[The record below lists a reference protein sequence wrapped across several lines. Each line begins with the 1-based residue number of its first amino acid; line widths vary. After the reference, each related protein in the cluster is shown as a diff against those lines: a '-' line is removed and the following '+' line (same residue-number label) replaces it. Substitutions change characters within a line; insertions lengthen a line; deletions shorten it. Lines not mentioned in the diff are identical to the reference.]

1 MSLLRRLLRIN
12 LKKIDS
18 DFVSSC
24 KRFKNKDIFFVDLGC
39 RGEDPKYWF
48 ETKDSIKYIGID
60 ASEAVINE
68 LKSKYKKYSGN
79 IIAFF
84 KCAIVSNNTAEQTF
98 ATSSEGMCDGIIID
112 RPADNISAKDIN
124 FKKVKPIS
132 LASVLHEYEDYLM
145 NKNHVLKILKID
157 IEGNSSSIV
166 DNKELVGQF
175 DIVLAEILPQLKNQF
190 ATMSLL
196 EENNFK
202 LKNIER
208 AYKWG
213 KSSTKELFI
222 IDTEWINNNSKFAFE
237 NRPIRN
243 PNLIMRTFSLVVFI
257 LISWLFKLI
266 RGKAYSSVS
275 DSELGW

>member
-24 KRFKNKDIFFVDLGC
+24 KRFQNKDIVFVDLGC
-39 RGEDPKYWF
+39 RGENPKYWF
-48 ETKDSIKYIGID
+48 ETKHSIKYLGID
-60 ASEAVINE
+60 ASEKVIND
-68 LKSKYKKYSGN
+68 LKNKYNKYSGN
-79 IIAFF
+79 IVAFF
-84 KCAIVSNNTAEQTF
+84 KCAIVSNNNEEQTF
-98 ATSSEGMCDGIIID
+98 ATSTEGMCDGIVID
-112 RPADNISAKDIN
+112 RPEDNISAKDIN
-124 FKKVKPIS
+124 LKKVKPIS
-132 LASVLHEYEDYLM
+132 LASVLYEYKDYLL
-145 NKNHVLKILKID
+145 NSDDVLKILKID

-166 DNKELVGQF
+166 DNKELVGKF

-190 ATMSLL
+190 STMTLL

-222 IDTEWINNNSKFAFE
+222 IDTEWINGRSKIAFE

-243 PNLIMRTFSLVVFI
+243 PNLIMRTFSLIVFI
-257 LISWLFKLI
+257 LISLLFKLT